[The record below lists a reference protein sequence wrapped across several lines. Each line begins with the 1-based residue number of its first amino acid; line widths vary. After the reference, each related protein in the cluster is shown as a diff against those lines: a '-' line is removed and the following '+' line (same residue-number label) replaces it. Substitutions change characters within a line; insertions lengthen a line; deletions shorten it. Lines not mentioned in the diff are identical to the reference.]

1 MDKAEYAIPD
11 FVPQNYSQQVAFE
24 IARELNDADNLKF
37 HLKVVNQLGPD
48 QAKHWCQYVMEKPAS
63 SIKKSR
69 AAYYAFM
76 VRGRMSK
83 VPKKTPAKS
92 SKKALAALKK
102 KRSQLAD
109 KMGFPR

>member
-1 MDKAEYAIPD
+1 MDKSDYAIPD
-11 FVPQNYSQQVAFE
+11 FVPQNYPQQVAFE

-76 VRGRMSK
+76 VRSRMSK
-83 VPKKTPAKS
+83 IPKKAPAKS
-92 SKKALAALKK
+92 HKKTLTALKK
-102 KRSQLAD
+102 QRSKLAD